1 MSLASQDDFY
11 FDPFS
16 AEVIAN
22 PDSWYRELRD
32 HHPVYYNPD
41 YDTFFFSRFEDVWN
55 VLRIGKN
62 VLLATETN
70 LPTSDY
76 LRNRHNSEAPPLAS
90 TNPMAPGPQ
99 LHSPYY
105 EAMHQL
111 HIGPLRPR
119 AVAQLQQFVRQLARE
134 QLDKMLPRGQFDL
147 TSEYT
152 AIVPAR
158 VICHLFGLPLSVA
171 DEVIASVNSIGRFKS
186 GRNGVDLTSFFTELQ
201 KYIVP
206 AIQARREAGAD
217 GSNAL
222 VDGLVNY
229 RQAPDNRPMSDAEI
243 ADQLVCAMVGGME
256 SVPKVSGG
264 GILELWRH
272 PEQLAAVRADL
283 DKNLPIAAGEMIRYC
298 APAQYTF
305 RTAHRDVVVAGQKI
319 RAGQRV
325 ASMLYSA
332 ARDEREFDNPD
343 DFVWN
348 REIPRVISFGAGQHH
363 CIGKYLAIM
372 EVQTLVH
379 EFLSRVADFDIDL
392 SGAGGNVG
400 YFQRGWIS
408 LPVRITSL
416 RD

>member
-1 MSLASQDDFY
+1 MSFATQDGFY

-16 AEVIAN
+16 PEVIAN
-22 PDSWYRELRD
+22 PDEWYRELRD
-32 HHPVYYNPD
+32 NHPVYYNPD

-62 VLLATETN
+62 TLLATETN
-70 LPTSDY
+70 LPTADQ
-76 LRNRHNSEAPPLAS
+76 LRNTHNREAPPLAS

-99 LHSPYY
+99 LHSPFY
-105 EAMHQL
+105 EEMHQA

-119 AVAQLQQFVRQLARE
+119 EVQKLQQFTRDLARE
-134 QLDKMLPRGQFDL
+134 RLDELLPRGGFDL
-147 TSEYT
+147 TSDYT

-158 VICHLFGLPLSVA
+158 VICHLFGLPMTVA
-171 DEVIASVNSIGRFKS
+171 DEVIASVNDIGRFKS
-186 GRNGVDLTSFFTELQ
+186 GKSGIDLTSFFTELQ
-201 KYIVP
+201 KYIAP

-217 GSNAL
+217 GSNGML
-222 VDGLVNY
+222 DGLINY
-229 RQAPDNRPMSDAEI
+229 RQPPDQRPLSDAEI

-272 PEQLAAVRADL
+272 PEQLAAVREDL
-283 DKNLPIAAGEMIRYC
+283 DTRVPVAAEEMIRFC

-305 RTAHRDVVVAGQKI
+305 RTAHCDLEIAGQKI

-332 ARDEREFDNPD
+332 ARDEREFEAPD
-343 DFVWN
+343 AFVWD
-348 REIPRVISFGAGQHH
+348 RDIPRVISFGAGQHH

-372 EVQTLVH
+372 EVRTLVH
-379 EFLSRVADFDIDL
+379 EFLSRVREFEFDL

-400 YFQRGWIS
+400 YFQRGWLS
-408 LPVRITSL
+408 LPVRVL
-416 RD
+416 D